1 MTGSPLAFPWS
12 VDGRGRTT
20 ATDRDGHVRDL
31 IQQVLFTSPGER
43 VMRPDFGSG
52 VLAMVFEPGGPEVAA
67 TAQFLVQASLERE
80 LSDVIAVHGVE
91 VEAGRAGDAALVVTV
106 AYVVHRTGA
115 HEVAGFRVPGS
126 GGGAP

>member
-20 ATDRDGHVRDL
+20 ATDHDGHVRDL

-91 VEAGRAGDAALVVTV
+91 VEAGRPGDAALLVTV